1 MEAYIRKKNLKDD
14 QELAMDILSKL
25 NIILVPG
32 SAFGAPGY
40 FRLSFATA
48 MEEIKEG
55 LRRIE
60 NYLKNG

>member
-1 MEAYIRKKNLKDD
+1 M
-14 QELAMDILSKL
+14 AMDILSKRS
-25 NIILVPG
+25 IILVPG

-40 FRLSFATA
+40 FRLSVATT

>member
-1 MEAYIRKKNLKDD
+1 MI
-14 QELAMDILSKL
+14 ELSGRSASIS
-25 NIILVPG
+25 G
-32 SAFGAPGY
+32 STFGMPGY

-60 NYLKNG
+60 KYLKNG